1 MTPSWN
7 CDHLRRPRIRT
18 TYHPSSVARDILDKM
33 LAQIPNHPPPSYLD
47 RDPDVVSLR
56 SAAPSYT
63 SSIPPAY
70 TQASTAAAASAA
82 TVASASHQHQQRRL
96 AAYTSLIPPGS
107 SAADVATAGA
117 DPIPAHHHAYTVA
130 SWPSLSNQSQ
140 SRAYLNVAA
149 RRARRAQEQAAGTDV
164 RRAVRL
170 LEGCSLSGSGS
181 SSSAGGSG
189 GSGSATPAEEAA
201 LHTESR
207 AWDFFTAQ
215 ISDWDRR
222 EVSWRAFRA
231 RHQSVVNGGRGGRPK
246 DKGKPRARWGLYGR
260 LG

>member
-1 MTPSWN
+1 
-7 CDHLRRPRIRT
+7 
-18 TYHPSSVARDILDKM
+18 M

-63 SSIPPAY
+63 SSIPPTY
-70 TQASTAAAASAA
+70 TQASTAAAASAD
-82 TVASASHQHQQRRL
+82 TVASASHQHQHQQRRRL

-164 RRAVRL
+164 RRVVRL
-170 LEGCSLSGSGS
+170 LEDYSLGGSS
-181 SSSAGGSG
+181 SSSAGDSG
-189 GSGSATPAEEAA
+189 ESDPATPAEEAA

-231 RHQSVVNGGRGGRPK
+231 RHQSVLNGGRGGHPK
-246 DKGKPRARWGLYGR
+246 DKGKPRVRWGLYGR